1 MINYALY
8 ELKKRLSGQI
18 LEDGKTIGGRGRLTK
33 DVIESLQ
40 NYYGKAI
47 RGNVG
52 DVTKMMKAVQA
63 TLQELSLMLIHVT
76 TSVILAGVIFEGTGT
91 EPGVPPQGQHP

>member
-1 MINYALY
+1 MGSALY

-18 LEDGKTIGGRGRLTK
+18 LEESKTIGGRGRLTK

-63 TLQELSLMLIHVT
+63 TLLHMNSTDANPRHHLCDSSWCNI
-76 TSVILAGVIFEGTGT
+76 
-91 EPGVPPQGQHP
+91 